1 MTPQNKSKTFCRTN
15 RSETNINRYG
25 VSEVRQNE
33 GLARARQRSQWASAR
48 PRYDET
54 PRNALSNLQ
63 RATRAAKTPQLDAST
78 WSEIRRRLGEVIC
91 MRRRRRR
98 AEENGD
104 DDRRWTQE
112 QTSNKMWR
120 DDVTHK
126 DAKKFSPSERDSRR
140 ESLPRTSHGQANPF
154 HLVKSCLA

>member
-1 MTPQNKSKTFCRTN
+1 MSYSLVRASACRSVSAWVEFDIMGKHDLKPREKSTAVHAVMMAPQNKSKTFCRTN

-33 GLARARQRSQWASAR
+33 GLVRARQRSQWASAR
-48 PRYDET
+48 PRYGET
-54 PRNALSNLQ
+54 PRNAFSNLQ

-112 QTSNKMWR
+112 
-120 DDVTHK
+120 
-126 DAKKFSPSERDSRR
+126 
-140 ESLPRTSHGQANPF
+140 
-154 HLVKSCLA
+154 